1 MNTSE
6 IRSGIETTQT
16 KPGFRQRLEALRDV
30 CRAGVRLQRQD
41 GVWTREKV
49 HTGAAG
55 LRHRQEGQPGT
66 CVLA

>member
-16 KPGFRQRLEALRDV
+16 KPGFRQRLEALHDV

-55 LRHRQEGQPGT
+55 
-66 CVLA
+66 